1 MLGDFFSHSLKMPA
15 DYFFSSKTEMINFT
29 LDDQRPS
36 SGLEEDSIAVTVSF
50 SLYPSTTFGPI
61 FSTFDQF

>member
-1 MLGDFFSHSLKMPA
+1 MLGDFFSLSQNA
-15 DYFFSSKTEMINFT
+15 CRFFVSSKTEMINFT

-61 FSTFDQF
+61 FSNFDQF